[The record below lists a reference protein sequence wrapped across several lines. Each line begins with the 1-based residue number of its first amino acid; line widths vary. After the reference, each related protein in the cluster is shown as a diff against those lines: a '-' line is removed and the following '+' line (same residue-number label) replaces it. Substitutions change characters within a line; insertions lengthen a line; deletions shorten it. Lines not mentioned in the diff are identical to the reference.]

1 MADLQFPSEHA
12 HLIEFDLRPDQF
24 APFKE
29 AATRIAAAYNRTV
42 GIQWAA
48 YSTYAGPSSTVYV
61 LIPLRSL
68 DQLDEIPS
76 VDEVLINEY
85 GEAGSVF
92 LRDYQ
97 RAVSRV
103 GTSILT
109 RLPDLEGR
117 EGKWD
122 PEMPAYL
129 HYTKLTAR
137 AGDGGRFEAA
147 AGRIAEAHRHHA
159 EGLTWYIYGTLA
171 GEPVTH
177 RLVPLHR
184 LGELRHVQEMTR
196 VVQEAHGPG
205 EGVGIL
211 RELQSALAESRSSV
225 LQYLGH
231 YTGWEGE

>member
-1 MADLQFPSEHA
+1 MPDLEFPSEYA

-24 APFKE
+24 ANFKE

-42 GIQWAA
+42 GVQWAA

-61 LIPLRSL
+61 VMPLRCL

-76 VDEVLINEY
+76 VDEVLIGEY
-85 GEAGSVF
+85 GEAASVF

-97 RAVSRV
+97 QAVSRV

-109 RLPDLEGR
+109 QLPVLQGS

-129 HYTKLTAR
+129 YHTKFVTR
-137 AGDGGRFEAA
+137 AGDGDRFQTAA
-147 AGRIAEAHRHHA
+147 ERVAEAHRQHA
-159 EGLTWYIYGTLA
+159 EGLTWYTYGTLA
-171 GEPVTH
+171 GEPVVH
-177 RLVPLHR
+177 RLVPLRR
-184 LGELRHVQEMTR
+184 LGEMRHVQQITR
-196 VVQEAHGPG
+196 IVQDVHGS
-205 EGVGIL
+205 ERAAAIL
-211 RELQSALAESRSSV
+211 HDLQGSLAESRSSV

-231 YTGWEGE
+231 YTG